1 GGGVPGPQA
10 RYRSGGGGG
19 NGRSNLYGS
28 APGTLGDGSAQ
39 REHGLRGCSSVQ
51 GFLSVGGGSQPYGA
65 WRGHGGAPPARKIKL
80 LMLGDSGVGKSS
92 LMDRFMED
100 YFSITKVQTLGVD
113 FKLKTIFLN
122 DEEVDLQVWDTAG
135 QQKFHKITQAYY
147 RGSHGIV
154 LVYDMSDPKTLD
166 NTAYWMRSIRDTAG
180 SNRVQICLI
189 GNKVDLRE
197 EVGPEGQQQDLAGMV
212 ETSTGRKVAEEFGAE
227 YFECSAKTGCM
238 VEEAFIA
245 TATKAYE
252 AHLVK
257 PSTPSTRIRRRL
269 GRKKHRRTASQGSDR
284 DRPPRSDASGPA
296 AAIFSPSFA
305 SVPGVVESG
314 AERPPPPPPDS
325 PAARMRA
332 CASEVSE
339 TGTAVG
345 AAGRAS
351 VMASS
356 PSHSHNVSAGGTGQQ
371 QQQQR
376 FVSSS
381 SNGGSATTPYSAPC
395 SPPPPGPCGRP
406 RASAAVTTPPQG
418 GGGGS
423 QSPRQQQPEPPQQPM
438 MPSAGVKDQQ
448 QQQQQQHEIG
458 ELVPPL
464 SALSPKTAAAAL
476 GMAEGKGAPSGA
488 AGEDSPTGTGT
499 MSPLPGHQRSIG
511 RSSSLGDMESYFGTS
526 LGSPKGSDIDSS
538 SADGGGGGSSRVPRR
553 RADTGGL
560 FGLFSG
566 GGGGKDVPEQGRGFS
581 CCSPKTGAGAG
592 ACEHGRRRDD
602 GSGSLA
608 VAEIIARQRQ
618 RSPRPTAGP
627 GPWGDDPPPP
637 AVSRMKGKKPP
648 RVPRMKRMSSSDS
661 ADGVGGARVKA
672 GKNVCK
678 VS

>member
-1 GGGVPGPQA
+1 
-10 RYRSGGGGG
+10 
-19 NGRSNLYGS
+19 
-28 APGTLGDGSAQ
+28 
-39 REHGLRGCSSVQ
+39 
-51 GFLSVGGGSQPYGA
+51 
-65 WRGHGGAPPARKIKL
+65 
-80 LMLGDSGVGKSS
+80 
-92 LMDRFMED
+92 
-100 YFSITKVQTLGVD
+100 
-113 FKLKTIFLN
+113 
-122 DEEVDLQVWDTAG
+122 

-154 LVYDMSDPKTLD
+154 LVYDMSDPRTLD

-180 SNRVQICLI
+180 SNRVQICLV

-197 EVGPEGQQQDLAGMV
+197 EVGQEGQRQDLAGMV

-227 YFECSAKTGCM
+227 YFECSAKTGRM

-257 PSTPSTRIRRRL
+257 PSTPSTRMRRRL

-284 DRPPRSDASGPA
+284 DRPPRSDAPGA
-296 AAIFSPSFA
+296 AFPPSFS

-314 AERPPPPPPDS
+314 AERPPPPPPPDG
-325 PAARMRA
+325 PAARMRV
-332 CASEVSE
+332 CASEVID
-339 TGTAVG
+339 TGAAVG
-345 AAGRAS
+345 AAGQAS

-356 PSHSHNVSAGGTGQQ
+356 SCHSHNVNVSAGGAGQQQQ

-376 FVSSS
+376 FMSSS
-381 SNGGSATTPYSAPC
+381 SSYGGLATAPSSAPC
-395 SPPPPGPCGRP
+395 SPPSPTPYGRP
-406 RASAAVTTPPQG
+406 RAAAAALVTTPPQG

-423 QSPRQQQPEPPQQPM
+423 QSPRQQQQQQPEPPQQPV
-438 MPSAGVKDQQ
+438 MPSAGMKDQQ
-448 QQQQQQHEIG
+448 QQQQQHELG

-476 GMAEGKGAPSGA
+476 GMAGGKGAPSGA
-488 AGEDSPTGTGT
+488 AGAEDSPTGTGT

-526 LGSPKGSDIDSS
+526 LGSPSDVDS
-538 SADGGGGGSSRVPRR
+538 SADGVKGSGGGGGGGGGSSGAPRR

-566 GGGGKDVPEQGRGFS
+566 GGGGKDVAERVGFS
-581 CCSPKTGAGAG
+581 CCSPKAGAG
-592 ACEHGRRRDD
+592 AAACEDGLRRDN

-648 RVPRMKRMSSSDS
+648 RVPRMKRMSSTDS
-661 ADGVGGARVKA
+661 ADGLGGARGKG

>member
-1 GGGVPGPQA
+1 GGGGVPGPQA

-65 WRGHGGAPPARKIKL
+65 RRGHGGAPPARKIKL

-100 YFSITKVQTLGVD
+100 FFSVTKVQTLGVD
-113 FKLKTIFLN
+113 FKLKTIVLN

-180 SNRVQICLI
+180 SNRVQICLV

-197 EVGPEGQQQDLAGMV
+197 EVGQEGQQQDLAGMV

-296 AAIFSPSFA
+296 AFSPSFA
-305 SVPGVVESG
+305 SVPGMVESG
-314 AERPPPPPPDS
+314 AERPPPPPPPDS

-345 AAGRAS
+345 AAG
-351 VMASS
+351 
-356 PSHSHNVSAGGTGQQ
+356 Q
-371 QQQQR
+371 
-376 FVSSS
+376 
-381 SNGGSATTPYSAPC
+381 
-395 SPPPPGPCGRP
+395 
-406 RASAAVTTPPQG
+406 
-418 GGGGS
+418 
-423 QSPRQQQPEPPQQPM
+423 
-438 MPSAGVKDQQ
+438 
-448 QQQQQQHEIG
+448 
-458 ELVPPL
+458 
-464 SALSPKTAAAAL
+464 
-476 GMAEGKGAPSGA
+476 
-488 AGEDSPTGTGT
+488 
-499 MSPLPGHQRSIG
+499 
-511 RSSSLGDMESYFGTS
+511 
-526 LGSPKGSDIDSS
+526 
-538 SADGGGGGSSRVPRR
+538 
-553 RADTGGL
+553 
-560 FGLFSG
+560 
-566 GGGGKDVPEQGRGFS
+566 
-581 CCSPKTGAGAG
+581 
-592 ACEHGRRRDD
+592 
-602 GSGSLA
+602 
-608 VAEIIARQRQ
+608 
-618 RSPRPTAGP
+618 
-627 GPWGDDPPPP
+627 
-637 AVSRMKGKKPP
+637 
-648 RVPRMKRMSSSDS
+648 
-661 ADGVGGARVKA
+661 
-672 GKNVCK
+672 
-678 VS
+678 

>member
-1 GGGVPGPQA
+1 MGAAIFMGLLL
-10 RYRSGGGGG
+10 
-19 NGRSNLYGS
+19 GRW
-28 APGTLGDGSAQ
+28 GTVLHKESTGCGD
-39 REHGLRGCSSVQ
+39 

-65 WRGHGGAPPARKIKL
+65 RRGHGGAPPARKIKL

-113 FKLKTIFLN
+113 FKLKTIVLN

-180 SNRVQICLI
+180 SNRVQICLV

-197 EVGPEGQQQDLAGMV
+197 EVGLEGQQQDLAGMV

-296 AAIFSPSFA
+296 AATAAAATFSPSFA

-314 AERPPPPPPDS
+314 AERPPPPDS

-345 AAGRAS
+345 AAGQAS

-356 PSHSHNVSAGGTGQQ
+356 SSHSHNVSAGGTGQQ
-371 QQQQR
+371 QQQQQQR
-376 FVSSS
+376 FMSSS
-381 SNGGSATTPYSAPC
+381 SYGGVATTPYSAPC
-395 SPPPPGPCGRP
+395 SPPSPAPCGRP

-418 GGGGS
+418 GGGGGS
-423 QSPRQQQPEPPQQPM
+423 QSPRQEQPEPPQQPM
-438 MPSAGVKDQQ
+438 MPSADVKDEQQQ

-476 GMAEGKGAPSGA
+476 GMAGGKGAPSGA

-526 LGSPKGSDIDSS
+526 LGSPNGSDIDS
-538 SADGGGGGSSRVPRR
+538 SADGGGGGSSGVPRR

-566 GGGGKDVPEQGRGFS
+566 GGGGGGKDVRERGGGFS
-581 CCSPKTGAGAG
+581 CCSPKQDAGAG
-592 ACEHGRRRDD
+592 ACEHPYRRRVD

-648 RVPRMKRMSSSDS
+648 RVPRMKRMSSSDL
-661 ADGVGGARVKA
+661 ADGVGVGGARGKA